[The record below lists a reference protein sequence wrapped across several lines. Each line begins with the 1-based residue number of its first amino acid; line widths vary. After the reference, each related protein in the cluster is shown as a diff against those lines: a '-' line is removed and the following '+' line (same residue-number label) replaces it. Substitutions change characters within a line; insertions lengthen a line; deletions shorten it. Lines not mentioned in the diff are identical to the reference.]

1 MRVPRV
7 LNCHRRIASC
17 IWSPARRFTAVASQ
31 LSSQGGYLLKLR
43 SVSFF
48 HADAKSSLNATR
60 LSAYFTFVCAFRENG
75 TKQRQ
80 FACKY
85 FRALHIR
92 SIHLCLQFKYWSICC
107 CSKIVGLRIGG
118 QSFWEFIMT
127 INNRGKIKGGGGPTL
142 ANRVALHRHRFRC
155 VFFCFVFRKT
165 SHVLGADNLLG
176 VHSHRPS
183 VRIQKTMII
192 VSRRGVFSHARG
204 LHSSERW
211 DEPSSQKAST
221 LVGKWKIFYINID
234 SIFHLCT
241 IEFRMFELWII
252 LIEFMQFTIR

>member
-1 MRVPRV
+1 MRVPLV

-127 INNRGKIKGGGGPTL
+127 INNRAKIKGGGGPTL
-142 ANRVALHRHRFRC
+142 RIALRYIAIGFVVC
-155 VFFCFVFRKT
+155 VFLFRFSKNI
-165 SHVLGADNLLG
+165 AC
-176 VHSHRPS
+176 
-183 VRIQKTMII
+183 
-192 VSRRGVFSHARG
+192 SRCR
-204 LHSSERW
+204 
-211 DEPSSQKAST
+211 
-221 LVGKWKIFYINID
+221 
-234 SIFHLCT
+234 
-241 IEFRMFELWII
+241 
-252 LIEFMQFTIR
+252 